1 MLRAA
6 GSGWARLAGIGL
18 VVLVGVVGCGH
29 SGAPQ
34 STQPSGTAMAPGT
47 GNVGGGTAEG
57 VPNSGVKA
65 GAREIHVN
73 QDCVI
78 LQDQI
83 YGVPGMSV
91 PGGTAVAG
99 GETNPAWC
107 HLQSQLTSNHVRGTV
122 VNGAVERSVV
132 VVKEQQYLLQDL
144 FEQPVMFVVEHA
156 VPEGWKID
164 SDPAPTAVVNKVA
177 LFRVMVR
184 PGQVTKLH
192 VAEEHTIPL
201 AQ

>member
-1 MLRAA
+1 MFAK
-6 GSGWARLAGIGL
+6 SKFRLLA
-18 VVLVGVVGCGH
+18 VVGVGVAGMVGCGH
-29 SGAPQ
+29 SGAPVASQ
-34 STQPSGTAMAPGT
+34 SPSAMAPAKDAVAT
-47 GNVGGGTAEG
+47 VQ
-57 VPNSGVKA
+57 
-65 GAREIHVN
+65 EIHVN